1 MRTRAVLAS
10 LGVGVTCPSG
20 VGLGLENG
28 WGGST
33 GARENEGDIDD
44 SRSLATE
51 APPVASF
58 KIVPLDQA
66 ISWSKAV
73 LTKLRVHLRALSL
86 PLSITHLSNRP
97 RKRRHA

>member
-28 WGGST
+28 WDGIT

-86 PLSITHLSNRP
+86 PLSTTHLSNRP